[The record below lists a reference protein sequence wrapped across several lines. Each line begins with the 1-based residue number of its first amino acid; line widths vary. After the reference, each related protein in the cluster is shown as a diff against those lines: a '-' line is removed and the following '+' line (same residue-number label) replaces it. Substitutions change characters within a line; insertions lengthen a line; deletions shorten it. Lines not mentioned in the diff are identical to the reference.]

1 MPTPPSNVEN
11 ASARN
16 AVAWIDRETLQDLT
30 SKADEDGISL
40 NQHIIEFVHRR
51 ALAELIAPSTTWLAA
66 PAAAAPLS
74 IELSEELR
82 NLLGQLCE
90 ATGHRL
96 DVVISNLVAGGPPL
110 PSPELRLGFLRTE
123 PGRGRVFGMYFEI
136 AGYQYA
142 LLRHLAGE
150 KLPVGRVL
158 DSAFLALARQ
168 AATGGFLNGQPVS
181 EVARHFAAK
190 ILMIEHRR
198 RA

>member
-1 MPTPPSNVEN
+1 MH
-11 ASARN
+11 
-16 AVAWIDRETLQDLT
+16 L
-30 SKADEDGISL
+30 
-40 NQHIIEFVHRR
+40 R
-51 ALAELIAPSTTWLAA
+51 ALAELVAPSPTWLAA

-74 IELSEELR
+74 IELSEELCF
-82 NLLGQLCE
+82 LLGQLCE

-96 DVVISNLVAGGPPL
+96 DVVLSNLVAGGPPV

-123 PGRGRVFGMYFEI
+123 PGKGRVFGMYFEI

-142 LLRHLAGE
+142 LLKLLAGE
-150 KLPVGRVL
+150 KLSVGRVL

-168 AATGGFLNGQPVS
+168 AATGGFLHGQPIS